1 MLKKEDIADICEKL
15 YEYCISE
22 IPQFENGKLIWFMN
36 GSTLCNMLYNVKY
49 IDDVE
54 VTKQFNDSCYSF
66 IRQPKGDIDITYVPD
81 RVYKFDLRNI
91 NVINF
96 QSISEEQRTYNFVDS
111 NSELENSD
119 LNQLCKMTTKNG
131 FTFYAKKPQYL
142 FLYKFKEFLAIL
154 YKEILDGNLD
164 EINIKRKNMLKD
176 VKSLYNISLSYCGY
190 DETLNTIKNLPHIS
204 EHLRIM
210 CKNDQ
215 KCYEELLNKS
225 INILLKNKKLS
236 YEVLK

>member
-49 IDDVE
+49 INDVE
-54 VTKQFNDSCYSF
+54 VTKQFNESCYEF

-81 RVYKFDLRNI
+81 RRYKFDLTNI

-96 QSISEEQRTYNFVDS
+96 QSISEEKRTYNFVDS
-111 NSELENSD
+111 NSELEHSD

-142 FLYKFKEFLAIL
+142 FLYKFKEFLAIFH
-154 YKEILDGNLD
+154 KEILDGNIG
-164 EINIKRKNMLKD
+164 EIKIKKKNMLND
-176 VKSLYNISLSYCGY
+176 VKTLYNISISYCGP
-190 DETLNTIKNLPHIS
+190 DETLNIIRNLPNIS
-204 EHLRIM
+204 EYLRNIYEI
-210 CKNDQ
+210 NYNY
-215 KCYEELLNKS
+215 YEELLNKA
-225 INILLKNKKLS
+225 INMIIDTEKIK
-236 YEVLK
+236 